1 MNGEELK
8 HSYTNEELAAIDRAA
23 AFHRCLNSNEGGYPP
38 CAFLGPQH
46 RRTALPLVGDEGG
59 HDKPDGTAAVRH
71 LWRTR

>member
-46 RRTALPLVGDEGG
+46 RRTAL
-59 HDKPDGTAAVRH
+59 TTCR
-71 LWRTR
+71 R